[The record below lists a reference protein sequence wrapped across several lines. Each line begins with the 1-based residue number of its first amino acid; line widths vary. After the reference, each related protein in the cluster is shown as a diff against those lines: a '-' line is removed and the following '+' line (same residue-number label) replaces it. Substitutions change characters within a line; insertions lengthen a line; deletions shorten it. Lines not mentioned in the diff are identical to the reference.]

1 VKTTDLTHITD
12 RFYPYMYIYIY
23 RITFLVEFYN
33 KIIFRN
39 EETIRLF
46 RIMLI
51 PNTFRLVRVLTSEML
66 CRRLP
71 VITVT
76 TLAYHIRRCGRI

>member
-1 VKTTDLTHITD
+1 MKTTDLTHITD
-12 RFYPYMYIYIY
+12 IFYPYMYIYIY

-33 KIIFRN
+33 KNIFRN

-51 PNTFRLVRVLTSEML
+51 PNTLDIGEIVDHHCLKFFLHN
-66 CRRLP
+66 
-71 VITVT
+71 IN
-76 TLAYHIRRCGRI
+76 